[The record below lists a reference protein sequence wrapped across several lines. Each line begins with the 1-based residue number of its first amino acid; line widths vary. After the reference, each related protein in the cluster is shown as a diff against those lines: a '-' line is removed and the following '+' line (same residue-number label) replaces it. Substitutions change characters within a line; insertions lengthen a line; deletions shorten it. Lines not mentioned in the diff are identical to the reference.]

1 MKKDLF
7 SGLSKKNFDLK
18 KFKELKRIL
27 SKQGIVIKRKP
38 FSSINFRFDEFKS
51 LYLTGIAS
59 FLIVMFS
66 FIIPLSVDIDNQIAS
81 NNDSKINNSK
91 TDFEKVL
98 SGESIDDKEKVDEGL
113 DLSNI
118 LEDVFKFDELPEDTV
133 RLSASTIEQL
143 FKDTNYSLSEVR
155 RTKKVKPIR
164 LSLLPNEMKSIEN
177 SGKRKNLFIKII
189 LPLVL
194 EENNRII
201 IDRKKLFTILNKN
214 KNSKDE
220 IKWLNQKFKQYGVV
234 NKDLATLKVRM
245 DIIPV
250 SLAIAQAAKETGW
263 GTSRFAIEGNAL
275 FGQWTWSGEGIKP
288 AGADTN
294 ATYKVMK
301 FNVLKASVRAY
312 QRNLNTHSSY
322 KKFRF
327 IRAQLR
333 DDNKKLD
340 SLKLAEYLD
349 NYAQTGT
356 EYTKVLKQIIQQKQL
371 KDFDEVKLLPLS
383 VKYKNII

>member
-18 KFKELKRIL
+18 KFKELKKIL

-38 FSSINFRFDEFKS
+38 FSSINFRFNEFKS

-81 NNDSKINNSK
+81 NSDSKINNSK
-91 TDFEKVL
+91 SDFEKVL
-98 SGESIDDKEKVDEGL
+98 SGENIDDKDKVDEGL

-164 LSLLPNEMKSIEN
+164 LSLLPNEMKSIES
-177 SGKRKNLFIKII
+177 SGKRKSLFIKII

-201 IDRKKLFTILNKN
+201 IDRKKLFSILNKN

-288 AGADTN
+288 AGADTD

-327 IRAQLR
+327 VRAQLR

-356 EYTKVLKQIIQQKQL
+356 EYTKVLKQIIQQNQL